1 MKYYSLQCK
10 KDLNGKYGQINDGII
25 IEKKSKFISYLFNI
39 NSEEE
44 AIEKIE
50 QIRRDNGQ
58 ARHVVYIY
66 SLLKGSITDIKFSDD
81 GEPQGTGTKAIY
93 ELLNKESITNVCI
106 VIVRYFGGILLGA
119 GPLSRTYLNSARVCI
134 DECIKKEIYNFEF
147 ISCNCSYN
155 AYNILKNRLQLY
167 VDDGLVQILN
177 CNFSDNVE
185 VSIKVVDFKKEEIE
199 KIIEEVC
206 YGY

>member
-25 IEKKSKFISYLFNI
+25 VEKKSKFISYLFNI

-119 GPLSRTYLNSARVCI
+119 GPLSRTYLNSARICI

>member
-10 KDLNGKYGQINDGII
+10 KNLNGKYGQINDGII
-25 IEKKSKFISYLFNI
+25 VEKKSKFISYLFNI

-66 SLLKGSITDIKFSDD
+66 SLLKESITDIKFSDD

>member
-119 GPLSRTYLNSARVCI
+119 GPLSRTYLNSARICI